1 MGVNVTITRLSA
13 LVGVWGSSA
22 AGSKEREMKV
32 GGDEW
37 QRQGHGFVTLTPGAE
52 PHKIGRASCRER
64 G

>member
-22 AGSKEREMKV
+22 AGSKEREMTV

-52 PHKIGRASCRER
+52 AQT
-64 G
+64 